1 MSIYSVPTALGAIFV
16 LFIGLFVLL
25 KRNKS
30 IINITFFSFCFSVF
44 GWLFGYTIAY
54 STKNIR
60 IATLFCNLA
69 CVSVVF
75 TAPTFYHF
83 TLRYLNLKY
92 LFKTIWAPYLIMII
106 LTPLFLFTD
115 YFLSVPILYFWGY
128 YSHAGLFH
136 PLYLVLHFS
145 LLGFAFFLLYKKYS
159 EAIKEKELYRAARLR
174 YVFLAYTLASFSGID
189 FMQKYGIK
197 VYPFGFVFVLI
208 FVFITSYAII
218 KYRLMDI
225 TVAIT
230 RTGVFIAVYSLVLGV
245 PFAIACCFQSYFIGL
260 FGDNWWLVPMGLL
273 TILAT
278 VGPFIYIFINRKAE
292 AILLRTQ
299 RQYQNTLR
307 QASSGMIRI
316 RNLRELLN
324 LIVHIITKTV
334 KLESAAIFLLNSENT
349 HYKLAAKRDS
359 SRLTKDFILERNSPL
374 IKQFNLKREPIV
386 YEEIQLQV
394 QDNPRDSKMA
404 ALEKQLKEINA
415 AVVVPSF
422 VGNRL
427 LGFLVLGKKLS
438 SKLYSQDDLNVF
450 SVLANQAALAI
461 ENAQFYEDIKETQ
474 EQLFQAE
481 KMATIGTMADGLS
494 HQINNRF
501 QALSLIAGDSLD
513 IMQTIEDSKISSKV
527 KDSLSQLKHAFE
539 RIQANVIQGGEIVK
553 GLLKYSRPGQRGF
566 EFVNFNKIVDGALEM
581 VQYKVRLQELD
592 IERRIPKDLPKLKCN
607 LTQLEE
613 VFFNLI
619 DNAYDAIKERKE
631 ITAEQ
636 GFKGNIII
644 SAVQK
649 NEYLW
654 ITFQDNGI
662 GFKDKDK
669 EKVFTPFFTTK
680 ATSKKGTGLGLYVI
694 QKIVNFHNGTVSLN
708 STYNKGTK
716 FEIVLPLSKK

>member
-1 MSIYSVPTALGAIFV
+1 MNLFSLSGLIIIATCSVLLIIIFIFGKNRLHKIWAIFNFVVIIWGIGSFLVGIAKTETSALFAWRLAFLGALFTCVFFYHTVFIFSNTKKRTFLIFAYTQGIFFAILTLFTNLIFDNWRIVFNSIYYN
-16 LFIGLFVLL
+16 
-25 KRNKS
+25 R
-30 IINITFFSFCFSVF
+30 
-44 GWLFGYTIAY
+44 
-54 STKNIR
+54 
-60 IATLFCNLA
+60 ATLF
-69 CVSVVF
+69 
-75 TAPTFYHF
+75 
-83 TLRYLNLKY
+83 
-92 LFKTIWAPYLIMII
+92 
-106 LTPLFLFTD
+106 
-115 YFLSVPILYFWGY
+115 Y
-128 YSHAGLFH
+128 YI
-136 PLYLVLHFS
+136 
-145 LLGFAFFLLYKKYS
+145 LLGFWTFVMIVGHYKLFKFSRNATGIKHTQGVYLCFGSFIGHLGGVFALLPAFGIDLYPISNFAIPIYS
-159 EAIKEKELYRAARLR
+159 AIVTYGILR
-174 YVFLAYTLASFSGID
+174 Y
-189 FMQKYGIK
+189 
-197 VYPFGFVFVLI
+197 
-208 FVFITSYAII
+208 
-218 KYRLMDI
+218 RLLDI
-225 TVAIT
+225 TIVIT
-230 RTGVFIAVYSLVLGV
+230 RTGIFIAVYSLVLGS
-245 PFAIACCFQSYFIGL
+245 PFLIAYSLQTYLIGYL
-260 FGDNWWLVPMGLL
+260 GENWWFVPMGVL
-273 TILAT
+273 TVLAT
-278 VGPFIYIFINRKAE
+278 VGPFIYIFFNSKAE
-292 AILLRTQ
+292 ERLLRTQ

-324 LIVHIITKTV
+324 LIVHVITKTV

-374 IKQFNLKREPIV
+374 IKQLNLKREPIV
-386 YEEIQLQV
+386 YEEIQLQI

-404 ALEKQLKEINA
+404 ALEKQLKEINTA
-415 AVVVPSF
+415 IVVPSF

-438 SKLYSQDDLNVF
+438 GKLYSQDDLNVF

-494 HQINNRF
+494 HQVNNRF

-513 IMQTIEDSKISSKV
+513 ILQTIEDSKISSKV

-592 IERRIPKDLPKLKCN
+592 IKRIIPKDLPKLKCN

-631 ITAEQ
+631 ITAEE

-708 STYNKGTK
+708 STYNKGTR